1 MATQELPCFAFEC
14 VALVSNRSEC
24 VQQLL
29 AKSVATTSSCHTEL
43 ELALALALSATEN
56 YTLQA
61 HEYTENCRECLP
73 VTHSELFVR
82 RCPAILQLT
91 LHSCTAPFP
100 SSFSQSKSSFMK
112 QIIMATLGYS
122 IWWPRKFFLLLPQKC
137 ILRVLAIFCET
148 KERNN
153 ALVDIMH
160 NEARLIYRVSKNK
173 VTSRKRKNP
182 N

>member
-43 ELALALALSATEN
+43 ELALALVSTVCHRELHT
-56 YTLQA
+56 A
-61 HEYTENCRECLP
+61 HKYTENCSERLP

-100 SSFSQSKSSFMK
+100 APSSFTQSKSSFMK
-112 QIIMATLGYS
+112 PLDILYGGHKS
-122 IWWPRKFFLLLPQKC
+122 FFLLLPQEC
-137 ILRVLAIFCET
+137 ILRVLAIFSET

-153 ALVDIMH
+153 ALG
-160 NEARLIYRVSKNK
+160 
-173 VTSRKRKNP
+173 
-182 N
+182 